1 MRTRKSDPF
10 HRPRS
15 VSEAAAAAIHLVD
28 GLHAAH
34 QPLLELV
41 VLGVVL
47 QALLVRLNGLVVLL
61 RTKGKS
67 ERR

>member
-15 VSEAAAAAIHLVD
+15 VSEAAAAIHLVD

-47 QALLVRLNGLVVLL
+47 QALLVRLDGLVVLL